1 MILSKRFKRKLKIY
15 YSKLVRSKGS
25 VHSVAMG
32 IAIGIF
38 MSVAIPFGQILIAIP
53 LAFLFKAHRGM
64 AVLFTFV
71 SNPYTTPILY
81 PAACLVGAKI
91 LGISLSFAQIES
103 SIGKILSSFRFHE
116 FTEIGW
122 DLFISFMIGGP
133 IVGMAMAIPGYF
145 ISARIISVYR
155 KRRESHRMLKR
166 NNRREE

>member
-15 YSKLVRSKGS
+15 YFKLVRSRGS

-38 MSVAIPFGQILIAIP
+38 MSVAIPLGQVLVAIP

-81 PAACLVGAKI
+81 PAACLIGAKI
-91 LGISLSFAQIES
+91 LGISLTFVQIHS
-103 SIGKILSSFRFHE
+103 SIQKVFSSFRFYE
-116 FTEIGW
+116 FSEIGW
-122 DLFISFMIGGP
+122 NLLISFMIGGP
-133 IVGMAMAIPGYF
+133 IIGITMAVPGYF
-145 ISARIISVYR
+145 ISTRIISAYR
-155 KRRESHRMLKR
+155 KRRKCH
-166 NNRREE
+166 